1 MSVDLST
8 VLAALMG
15 VVALIASM
23 MVRSARGERD
33 EARKERDEA
42 NTEALSANQ
51 RVESLKNIE
60 EIKRERQE
68 KDNSITVD
76 RERSMGVWHDDEDS
90 NG

>member
-1 MSVDLST
+1 MTLDLST
-8 VLAALMG
+8 ILAVVMG
-15 VVALIASM
+15 VVAFIASM

-33 EARKERDEA
+33 KARKERDEA
-42 NTEALSANQ
+42 NTETLSANQ

-76 RERSMGVWHDDEDS
+76 RERPMGVWHDDEDS